1 MSDNSDD
8 IDDIVDLLMSS
19 TPEGIISLLVVLL
32 DRQNI
37 ININAV
43 KDALEYFDNSIPYPY
58 ICIKGGANRY
68 TEVIEKL
75 KQDKSVLI
83 KGCRLPNIKKVLKKY
98 NIEADI
104 EQLGQRYYLIKP
116 KGQ

>member
-1 MSDNSDD
+1 MSDNS
-8 IDDIVDLLMSS
+8 DDIVDLLMSS

-37 ININAV
+37 INLSAV

-75 KQDKSVLI
+75 KQDESVLI
-83 KGCRLPNIKKVLKKY
+83 KGCRLPNIRKVLKKY